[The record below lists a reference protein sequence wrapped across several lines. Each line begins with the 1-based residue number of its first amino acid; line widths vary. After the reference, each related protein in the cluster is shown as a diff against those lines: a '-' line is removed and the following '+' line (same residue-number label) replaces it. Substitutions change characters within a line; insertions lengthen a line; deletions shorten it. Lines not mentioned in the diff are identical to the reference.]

1 MLNGQLPK
9 LDFNGRFN
17 LQKETC
23 KSKIDFKGFVTQKIE
38 TIANKYIL
46 VKFNSGHL
54 GVYSAKTFKE
64 IKQIDF
70 KNAKINCM
78 TSNDHKIYMVVDNS
92 YINVYQT
99 SNFKHLD
106 TIQIY
111 GTLQHITLT
120 EREDNLLSIY
130 HCNNRTLAVVK
141 IFGHSK
147 MNRHQFEDY
156 SY

>member
-1 MLNGQLPK
+1 
-9 LDFNGRFN
+9 
-17 LQKETC
+17 
-23 KSKIDFKGFVTQKIE
+23 
-38 TIANKYIL
+38 
-46 VKFNSGHL
+46 
-54 GVYSAKTFKE
+54 
-64 IKQIDF
+64 
-70 KNAKINCM
+70 M

-156 SY
+156 SYQQPLKTLKLTKYDHFALLFKDSFDII